1 MDAFAMHFDDPSED
15 RKSVR
20 NGRISGSD
28 THCAGGGFSG
38 RRVIIQAVV
47 TSSALPISMPQET
60 ASPTDSPKK
69 LGFRLRIS
77 SMTALVLA
85 AIIVSLAGFW
95 WSSYRADS
103 VEREVARRLQIAE
116 RALAD
121 TGGQLRQASD
131 ALRDA
136 QSRLATLESKLSDSV
151 AQQAQLERLYQELAQ
166 SRNDAV
172 LAEVESTLVA
182 AAQQLQLGGS
192 VRGAI
197 FSLQESDGRLERIRI
212 PAASALR
219 RAITADLGML
229 RQAES
234 VDVGLLAAKLEGVA
248 EVIDTLPLLS
258 DPGQMPID
266 PAPAKAA
273 STSAKG
279 VAEPALTS
287 GWAERLANWNVVF
300 KELRQWV
307 RVRRVDRPDA
317 IMAAPEQA
325 WFVRENLKLRLTQA
339 RWALLTR
346 NEPALRAD
354 LGRVIR
360 SLETWFDRDQRAV
373 VQALATLTQLRT
385 TSAEIE
391 LPSIQKSLSAIRLAR
406 AARDPV

>member
-1 MDAFAMHFDDPSED
+1 
-15 RKSVR
+15 
-20 NGRISGSD
+20 
-28 THCAGGGFSG
+28 
-38 RRVIIQAVV
+38 
-47 TSSALPISMPQET
+47 
-60 ASPTDSPKK
+60 
-69 LGFRLRIS
+69 
-77 SMTALVLA
+77 
-85 AIIVSLAGFW
+85 
-95 WSSYRADS
+95 
-103 VEREVARRLQIAE
+103 
-116 RALAD
+116 
-121 TGGQLRQASD
+121 
-131 ALRDA
+131 
-136 QSRLATLESKLSDSV
+136 
-151 AQQAQLERLYQELAQ
+151 
-166 SRNDAV
+166 
-172 LAEVESTLVA
+172 LVA

-266 PAPAKAA
+266 PAPAKAT

-279 VAEPALTS
+279 VSEPTLTS
-287 GWAERLANWNVVF
+287 GWTERLANWNVVF

-391 LPSIQKSLSAIRLAR
+391 LPSIQKSLGAIRLAR

>member
-1 MDAFAMHFDDPSED
+1 
-15 RKSVR
+15 
-20 NGRISGSD
+20 
-28 THCAGGGFSG
+28 
-38 RRVIIQAVV
+38 
-47 TSSALPISMPQET
+47 
-60 ASPTDSPKK
+60 
-69 LGFRLRIS
+69 
-77 SMTALVLA
+77 
-85 AIIVSLAGFW
+85 
-95 WSSYRADS
+95 
-103 VEREVARRLQIAE
+103 
-116 RALAD
+116 
-121 TGGQLRQASD
+121 
-131 ALRDA
+131 
-136 QSRLATLESKLSDSV
+136 
-151 AQQAQLERLYQELAQ
+151 
-166 SRNDAV
+166 
-172 LAEVESTLVA
+172 
-182 AAQQLQLGGS
+182 
-192 VRGAI
+192 
-197 FSLQESDGRLERIRI
+197 
-212 PAASALR
+212 
-219 RAITADLGML
+219 ML